1 MKIDKTVVKVAS
13 RCNINC
19 TYCYMYNLGDLSY
32 KSQPKFIAD
41 STTRNFA
48 EKMLLHAKKHNL
60 KTVSIIIHGGEP
72 LLMSKV
78 NMQNFIN
85 HFDIIKEENI
95 GVRFALQTNGI
106 LVDDE
111 WCDFFKLHHIGIGV
125 SLDGNKE
132 INDRSRVDKNGNGT
146 YDSVIRGIDI
156 LRKNNITHGILS
168 VLNVEADPIDYYE
181 SFKEVNIA
189 SLDVL
194 LLEMNYDNKHLY
206 YPQNITV
213 AEWYISLFDRWYN
226 DKDRKFS
233 IRIFN
238 VLIKE
243 ILGQEQGIDA
253 LGVAENNVLVLETD
267 GGLEAV
273 DVLKMCGDSFTKNDL
288 NINSNDIDE
297 IAGSDLIDVY
307 YNSGRYL
314 PEKCLACPVGDICG
328 GGYLPHRY
336 SAEKGFNNPSVYCN
350 DLLKIITHIQNTV
363 IDAMPEQFIKDT
375 GLEKLTYEE
384 ALKIIDDNLSSVVRP
399 EYIDKLESFKKM
411 KRLPVLN

>member
-48 EKMLLHAKKHNL
+48 EKMLLHAKKNNL
-60 KTVSIIIHGGEP
+60 KTVFIIIHGGEP
-72 LLMSKV
+72 LLMSKA

-85 HFDIIKEENI
+85 HFDIIKAENI

-125 SLDGNKE
+125 SLDGSKD

-156 LRKNNITHGILS
+156 LRKNNIAHGILS
-168 VLNVEADPIDYYE
+168 VLNVEADPVDYYE
-181 SFKEVNIA
+181 SFKEINIA

-206 YPQNITV
+206 YPQHTTV
-213 AEWYISLFDRWYN
+213 AQWYISLFDRWYH

-273 DVLKMCGDSFTKNDL
+273 DVLKMCGDSFTKNNL
-288 NINSNDIDE
+288 NINSNAIDE
-297 IAGSDLIDVY
+297 IASSDLIDVY
-307 YNSGRYL
+307 YNSGKYL

-350 DLLKIITHIQNTV
+350 DLLKIITHIQNTI

-375 GLEKLTYEE
+375 GLEKLTYDE